1 MYLGSEGCD
10 GATEKLFLSLL
21 VQDFIVLNL
30 LPDGSG
36 SNRACLGRDI
46 NKSL

>member
-1 MYLGSEGCD
+1 MGSEGVM
-10 GATEKLFLSLL
+10 GATEKLFLSLS

-36 SNRACLGRDI
+36 SNRERLGLDL
-46 NKSL
+46 NESL